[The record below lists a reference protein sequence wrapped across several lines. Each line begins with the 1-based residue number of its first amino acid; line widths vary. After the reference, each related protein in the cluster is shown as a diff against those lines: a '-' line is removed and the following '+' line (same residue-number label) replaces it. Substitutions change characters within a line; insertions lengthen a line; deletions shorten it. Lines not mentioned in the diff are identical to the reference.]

1 MILVNINFT
10 LTVLEIF
17 QLEDRSSLRPA
28 QQVTR
33 PEMVKDSVN
42 NKKSLLPVEITEKVI
57 VVLS

>member
-17 QLEDRSSLRPA
+17 QLEDRSALRPA

-57 VVLS
+57 AVLS